1 MVRVKAVR
9 VLRDFEIEILFTD
22 GSRRV
27 KDLGPRLHGRLFGQ
41 LRDDPALFRQV
52 RVDELGGLVWP
63 NGADICPDVLFLDLE
78 PA

>member
-9 VLRDFEIEILFTD
+9 ALGAFEIELLFTD

-41 LRDDPALFRQV
+41 LRDDPDLFRRV
-52 RVDELGGLVWP
+52 CVDELGGIVWP
-63 NGADICPDVLFLDLE
+63 NGADICPDLLYHDLK